1 MGKSLDLPFTAYELC
16 TYEKAHE
23 CTIIIVP
30 SITLE
35 KQMLVYPIVLVKK
48 TKMIIT
54 WGEEG
59 KSYSSIIKKS
69 INRIR
74 EDVETGQNLNSSL
87 VISVLFHEIA
97 LKNSSQLLN
106 IREKKPTRRANSS
119 KGEKN
124 IIRSIF

>member
-1 MGKSLDLPFTAYELC
+1 
-16 TYEKAHE
+16 
-23 CTIIIVP
+23 
-30 SITLE
+30 
-35 KQMLVYPIVLVKK
+35 
-48 TKMIIT
+48 MIIT

-106 IREKKPTRRANSS
+106 IREKINQLEERALA

-124 IIRSIF
+124 LIRSIF